1 MSIEREIE
9 HGKKFPFPKI
19 IHLNIGNPQN
29 LGQKPITFNREVIA
43 CCLSDFPKANKNRY
57 IDEAV
62 KRAEFYLSHIE
73 HRGIGAYTDSPGLR
87 PVISEVKDF
96 IKQRDGVETDMENI
110 YLLNGASEGITIL
123 IRLLIQD
130 SNDGIM
136 IPTPQY
142 PIYSALINKNGGV
155 QVPYYLDESK
165 SWGLTVEELERSYQ
179 EATDKGTRI
188 RGIVVINPGNP
199 TGQVLSEDDLK
210 LVLKFAHDK

>member
-1 MSIEREIE
+1 
-9 HGKKFPFPKI
+9 
-19 IHLNIGNPQN
+19 
-29 LGQKPITFNREVIA
+29 
-43 CCLSDFPKANKNRY
+43 
-57 IDEAV
+57 
-62 KRAEFYLSHIE
+62 
-73 HRGIGAYTDSPGLR
+73 
-87 PVISEVKDF
+87 
-96 IKQRDGVETDMENI
+96 MENI